1 MKHEKEEV
9 NPIRGDRGARIFG
22 ARNTPIAKQNPD
34 VLTPP
39 STDGGTISNM
49 KWPFDLSH
57 TRVESGGFSRETT
70 IRELPISTTMAGVN
84 MHLEP
89 GAVRELHWHKEAEW
103 AYMIKGSARVT
114 GVDEQGRQFIDD
126 VSEGGLW
133 YFPSGIPHSIK
144 GLEEGAEFILVFD
157 DGSFSEN
164 STFTISD
171 WFANTPKD
179 ILAANFGVSEDTFKD
194 IPDEQLFIYKG
205 RLPGPIEDEMPDNVN
220 ETVPNPFTFNLI
232 EQEPIESNG
241 GKVWIA
247 DASNFKVSTTVAAA
261 LVEVEPGAIREMHW
275 HPNQD
280 EWQYYLEGQGKMT
293 IFASSGKSRTFN
305 YQGGDVGYVPFAMG
319 HYVQN
324 IGETPLRFLEIF
336 KSDHF
341 ADISLN
347 QWMSQ
352 LPPYLIK
359 EHLNVDDNFIKN
371 ALTHKKRPNVT
382 FDK

>member
-1 MKHEKEEV
+1 M
-9 NPIRGDRGARIFG
+9 
-22 ARNTPIAKQNPD
+22 
-34 VLTPP
+34 
-39 STDGGTISNM
+39 
-49 KWPFDLSH
+49 
-57 TRVESGGFSRETT
+57 
-70 IRELPISTTMAGVN
+70 
-84 MHLEP
+84 
-89 GAVRELHWHKEAEW
+89 
-103 AYMIKGSARVT
+103 
-114 GVDEQGRQFIDD
+114 
-126 VSEGGLW
+126 
-133 YFPSGIPHSIK
+133 
-144 GLEEGAEFILVFD
+144 
-157 DGSFSEN
+157 
-164 STFTISD
+164 
-171 WFANTPKD
+171 
-179 ILAANFGVSEDTFKD
+179 
-194 IPDEQLFIYKG
+194 
-205 RLPGPIEDEMPDNVN
+205 
-220 ETVPNPFTFNLI
+220 
-232 EQEPIESNG
+232 
-241 GKVWIA
+241 WIA

-280 EWQYYLEGQGKMT
+280 EWQYYLEGQAKMT

-324 IGETPLRFLEIF
+324 IGDTPLRFLEIF

-359 EHLNVDDNFIKN
+359 EHLNVDDEFIKN